1 MRNSSKRVFSDL
13 SLMAADKF
21 IEKCRLLK
29 GSHFT
34 RNRKMPLRNLLLSVM
49 FRKGRTLYME
59 LRSFKKLF
67 KMNTQIS
74 KPGYLKQRMKLN
86 PEALKMLAKHHAE
99 QFYKDSTAVKTYKS
113 HLILA
118 IDGTSLNVPLTEENL
133 ATYGNTAK
141 HGGRPRPQ
149 IGLSCLFDVLNRT
162 FIDMSTASC
171 KFNERTE
178 AVVHVDNTIEVT
190 GNKERIYVFDR
201 GYPSGEF
208 FLDLMER
215 NVNFLVRLGSAS
227 FRREQKGMN
236 ADDCMVNIIFDKT
249 RVGASKKAESANRL
263 AAAGGVTLRFVHL
276 KLDNGDDEYL
286 ATNIS
291 GELFDTK
298 EICSLY
304 RLRWGIETVFDDLKN
319 KLQIENFTGEKPVI
333 MEQDIYATFYLS
345 NIINDIMQDIAA
357 ELSSEDMQKRKHEMQ
372 LNRNIA
378 IGIIKEDLI
387 LVILEKRLRKRKSMM
402 ESIVQEIESNI
413 LPVRPDRNF
422 VRPVGKLASKYS
434 NVRKRSF

>member
-1 MRNSSKRVFSDL
+1 
-13 SLMAADKF
+13 
-21 IEKCRLLK
+21 
-29 GSHFT
+29 
-34 RNRKMPLRNLLLSVM
+34 
-49 FRKGRTLYME
+49 
-59 LRSFKKLF
+59 
-67 KMNTQIS
+67 
-74 KPGYLKQRMKLN
+74 MKLN
-86 PEALKMLAKHHAE
+86 PEAFKMLAKHHAE
-99 QFYKDSTAVKTYKS
+99 QFYKDPSAVKKYKS

-162 FIDMSTASC
+162 FIDMNTASC

-178 AVVHVDNTIEVT
+178 AIVHVDNTIDVT
-190 GNKERIYVFDR
+190 GNKLCIYLFDR

-215 NVNFLVRLGSAS
+215 KVSFLVRLGSAS
-227 FRREQKGMN
+227 FRREQRGMDS
-236 ADDCMVNIIFDKT
+236 DDCIVDIVFDKT
-249 RVGASKKAESANRL
+249 RISASKKEESAKRL
-263 AAAGGVTLRFVHL
+263 AVAGSITLRFVHL
-276 KLDNGDDEYL
+276 KLDDGDDEYL

-291 GELFDTK
+291 GDLFDTK

-304 RLRWGIETVFDDLKN
+304 RMRWGIETVFDDLKN

-357 ELSSEDMQKRKHEMQ
+357 EFTSEDMLKHKHEMQ

-387 LVILEKRLRKRKSMM
+387 LVILEKRSRKRASMM
-402 ESIVQEIESNI
+402 ETIVREIESNI

-422 VRPVGKLASKYS
+422 NRPIGKLASKYT
-434 NVRKRSF
+434 NVRKRCF